1 MLFFKQVIPAVL
13 IVVLF
18 AAAAN
23 VGRLDPSSGVE
34 NVQKTG
40 RVTGWRLDV
49 EGPLFVK
56 VTDDSTGTS
65 TWFASPRDRTENLEL
80 ERLMLEMFLAREAQ
94 GTISVVGKK
103 ERALEGKAPED
114 AIPIVAVAS
123 P

>member
-1 MLFFKQVIPAVL
+1 MLFFKQVLPAL
-13 IVVLF
+13 AIVFLF
-18 AAAAN
+18 AAAAR
-23 VGRLDPSSGVE
+23 VGRPDPASAPE
-34 NVQKTG
+34 DIQKTG

-56 VTDDSTGTS
+56 VTDDATQTS
-65 TWFASPRDRTENLEL
+65 TWFASPRDRTANLEL
-80 ERLMLEMFLAREAQ
+80 ENLLMRMFLAREAQ

-103 ERALEGKAPED
+103 ERALEGKSPQD